1 MSFPESYLKDTT
13 LFVEKA
19 YINGQWVSA
28 KSGSTFK
35 VKNPATDEVIG
46 SVPESGLEDLN
57 DAIQAASRA
66 LDSWKRQSGRQR
78 GRILRKLADLL
89 LENKEDLS
97 KIITAENGKAKA
109 DAVGEVM

>member
-1 MSFPESYLKDTT
+1 MAFAQSYLKDKG

-28 KSGSTFK
+28 NSGSSFK
-35 VKNPATDEVIG
+35 VTNPATDDVFG
-46 SVPESGLEDLN
+46 SIPESGLEDLN
-57 DAIQAASRA
+57 DAIEAASKA
-66 LDSWKRQSGRQR
+66 LDGWKRQSGRQR

-89 LENKEDLS
+89 LENREDLS

-109 DAVGEVM
+109 DALGEVM